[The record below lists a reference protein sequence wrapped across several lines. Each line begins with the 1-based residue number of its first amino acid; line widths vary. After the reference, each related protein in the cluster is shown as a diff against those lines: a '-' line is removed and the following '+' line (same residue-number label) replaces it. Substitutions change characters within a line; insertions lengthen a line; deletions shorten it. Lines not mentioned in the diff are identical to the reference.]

1 MKIQRFCL
9 KDINLESYKSDDEIE
24 MQDKEV
30 IHQMKDVFRFSGG
43 DMLNIFDGE
52 SVEIKCEIIEL
63 HKNNLKLKVLELIKD
78 EDKIVQSGKLHLAF
92 ALLKSDHTEM
102 ILEKCTELGVNT
114 FSPLI
119 TDRTIKTGFRRDRL
133 EKIIKEATEQSGFIK
148 LPTLNEP
155 VKLLDLINTLTDK
168 NIYVLD
174 MHGENIKDIL
184 TRDKDGKQTI
194 ILIGPEGGWSDAE
207 REVFKA
213 KSLPTFS
220 LGKQTLRAE
229 TAAISSVSLFSI

>member
-9 KDINLESYKSDDEIE
+9 KDINLDTHESGQVIEI
-24 MQDKEV
+24 QDKEI
-30 IHQMKDVFRFSGG
+30 IHQMKDVFRFEIG
-43 DMLNIFDGE
+43 DLLNLFDGVSTE
-52 SVEIKCEIIEL
+52 ASCKIIEL
-63 HKNNLKLKVLELIKD
+63 HKNNLKLEILEYVKD
-78 EDKIVQSGKLHLAF
+78 EDTLMQSKNIHLAF
-92 ALLKSDHTEM
+92 ALLKNDHTEM
-102 ILEKCTELGVNT
+102 VLEKCTELGTVM

-155 VKLLDLINTLTDK
+155 TKLSDFLNENKDK
-168 NIYVLD
+168 NIAVMD
-174 MHGENIKDIL
+174 MSGIPLNEINNPD
-184 TRDKDGKQTI
+184 I

-207 REVFKA
+207 RGLFKT
-213 KSLPTFS
+213 KNLPTFF

-229 TAAISSVSLFSI
+229 TAAIVTVANTLN